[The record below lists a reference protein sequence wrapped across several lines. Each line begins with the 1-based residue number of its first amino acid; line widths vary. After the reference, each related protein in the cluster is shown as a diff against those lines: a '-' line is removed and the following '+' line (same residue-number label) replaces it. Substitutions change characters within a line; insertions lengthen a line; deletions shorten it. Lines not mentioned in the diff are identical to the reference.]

1 LEDTAMLLLAP
12 SQKSTVV
19 RTKAAPAWLRA
30 GFSVASWIAPHAALA
45 RAVELFCTPS
55 RAARRRAAE
64 ASTAF
69 AATLTLDVDG
79 RNIEVYRWG
88 DPAAQPYVLVV
99 HGWSDY
105 ALRFMPLIDALR
117 EAGYA
122 VVAFDQ
128 PGHGRSDG
136 DTSTLPEF
144 ARCVG
149 AVGQHFGPAAAVI
162 GHSMGGAAAAIALH
176 DGLAADRAVLIA
188 PPAGLA
194 DAADRF
200 AAFVGLAAHL
210 RERFHQALEE
220 RASVRFESLEAHRN
234 VRAIDRP
241 ALIVHDLFDREVPW
255 SEGERYARY
264 WPGARM
270 LSTANLGHNRI
281 LADTSVVDALLDFL
295 RGRDVGAR
303 VVSTCD
309 LPFGFA

>member
-1 LEDTAMLLLAP
+1 MLLFTP
-12 SQKSTVV
+12 SKKSTSV
-19 RTKAAPAWLRA
+19 RQKAAPAWLRA
-30 GFSVASWIAPHAALA
+30 SFYVASWIAPDAAIA

-55 RAARRRAAE
+55 RAARRRATA
-64 ASTAF
+64 ASTAS

-79 RNIEVYRWG
+79 HNVEVYRWG
-88 DPAAQPYVLVV
+88 DPSTQPYVLVA

-105 ALRFMPLIDALR
+105 ALRFLPLIDALR
-117 EAGYA
+117 DAGYA

-149 AVGQHFGPAAAVI
+149 AVGRHFGRADAVI
-162 GHSMGGAAAAIALH
+162 GHSMGGAAAAIALR

-188 PPAGLA
+188 PPADLA

-200 AAFVGLAAHL
+200 AAFVGLAPHL
-210 RERFHQALEE
+210 RDRFHRALEE
-220 RASVRFESLEAHRN
+220 RASVRFEALEAHRN
-234 VRAIDRP
+234 VHAIGRP

-255 SEGERYARY
+255 SDGERYARY
-264 WPGARM
+264 WPRARM

-281 LADTSVVDALLDFL
+281 LADAGVVGALLDFL
-295 RGRDVGAR
+295 RGQRVGER
-303 VVSTCD
+303 VVSTEA
-309 LPFGFA
+309 LPLGFA

>member
-1 LEDTAMLLLAP
+1 MLLLGP

-19 RTKAAPAWLRA
+19 RTKAAPAWVRA
-30 GFSVASWIAPHAALA
+30 GFSVASWLAPDVAIA

-55 RAARRRAAE
+55 RTARRRAIE

-69 AATLTLDVDG
+69 AATLTLDVGG

-88 DPAAQPYVLVV
+88 DPSAQPYVLVV

-105 ALRFMPLIDALR
+105 ALRFVPLIDALR
-117 EAGYA
+117 DAGYA
-122 VVAFDQ
+122 VVTFDQ

-149 AVGQHFGPAAAVI
+149 AVGRHFGRAAAVV
-162 GHSMGGAAAAIALH
+162 GHSMGGAAAAIALR
-176 DGLAADRAVLIA
+176 DGLAADRAILIA
-188 PPAGLA
+188 PPADLA

-200 AAFVGLAAHL
+200 AAFVGLAPHL
-210 RERFHQALEE
+210 RERFHRALEE

-234 VRAIDRP
+234 VPAIDRP
-241 ALIVHDLFDREVPW
+241 ALIVHDLCDREVPW

-264 WPGARM
+264 WPRARM
-270 LSTANLGHNRI
+270 VSTANLGHNRI
-281 LADTSVVDALLDFL
+281 LADAGVVGTLLDFL
-295 RGRDVGAR
+295 RDRCVGER
-303 VVSTCD
+303 VVSTPD

>member
-1 LEDTAMLLLAP
+1 MEDTDMLLPGP

-19 RTKAAPAWLRA
+19 RTKAVPAWMRA
-30 GFSVASWIAPHAALA
+30 GFSVASWIAPDIAVA

-55 RAARRRAAE
+55 PAARRRAAA

-69 AATLTLDVDG
+69 AATLTLDVGG

-88 DPAAQPYVLVV
+88 DPGAQQYVLVV

-105 ALRFMPLIDALR
+105 ALRFLPLIDALR
-117 EAGYA
+117 DAGYA

-144 ARCVG
+144 ARCVE
-149 AVGQHFGPAAAVI
+149 AVGRHFGRAAAVI
-162 GHSMGGAAAAIALH
+162 GHSMGGAASAIALR

-188 PPAGLA
+188 PPADLA

-200 AAFVGLAAHL
+200 AAAVGLAPHL
-210 RERFHQALEE
+210 RERFHRALEE

-234 VRAIDRP
+234 VPAIDRP

-255 SEGERYARY
+255 AEGERYARY
-264 WPGARM
+264 WPRARM
-270 LSTANLGHNRI
+270 VSTANLGHNRI
-281 LADTSVVDALLDFL
+281 VS
-295 RGRDVGAR
+295 DVGVVGALIDFVRGKTVGER
-303 VVSTCD
+303 VVSTHA